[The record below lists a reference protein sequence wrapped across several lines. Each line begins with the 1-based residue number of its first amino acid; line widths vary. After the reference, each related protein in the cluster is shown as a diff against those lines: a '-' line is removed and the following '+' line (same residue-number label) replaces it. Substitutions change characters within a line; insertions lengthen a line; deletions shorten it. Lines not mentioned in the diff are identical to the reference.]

1 MRILIIGADGQL
13 GTDLCKVIPKN
24 EQIPLTI
31 QDIDITD
38 REKTFQVIKKHS
50 PDVVINTA
58 AFHNVDKCEVEVES
72 AFAVN
77 ANGVEHVA
85 EACKENK
92 SVLVHISTDYVF
104 DGEKG
109 NPYVETDKPNPQSVY
124 AKSKLAGE
132 KDVKDILDKYFIVR
146 SSGLYGVVGCMGK
159 GGTNFVEG
167 MLKRA
172 SSQPELKVVADEV
185 LSPTYTFDLA
195 SKINQLIWTKH
206 YGLYH
211 IVNHGECSWYE
222 FTSKLFELLDRKVT
236 IHKANSAEF
245 KTKARRPKYSVL
257 KNAHLEKLGMDDLR
271 PWPEALKPYLI
282 EKGHLPAGKA
292 GLKPQ

>member
-1 MRILIIGADGQL
+1 MKILVIGADGQL
-13 GTDLCKVIPKN
+13 GSDLCKVIPK
-24 EQIPLTI
+24 EERVPLTI

-38 REKTFQVIKKHS
+38 KEKTFKVIKEHA

-58 AFHNVDKCEVEVES
+58 AFHNVDKCEDNKDL
-72 AFAVN
+72 AFSVN
-77 ANGVEHVA
+77 AEGVKHVA
-85 EACKENK
+85 AACKEFGA
-92 SVLVHISTDYVF
+92 VLAHISTDYVF

-109 NPYVETDKPNPQSVY
+109 SSYVETDRPDPQSVY
-124 AKSKLAGE
+124 ARSKLAGE
-132 KDVKDILDKYFIVR
+132 SNLAKILDKYFIVR
-146 SSGLYGVVGCMGK
+146 SSGLYGTAGCMGK
-159 GGTNFVEG
+159 GGGNFVEG

-172 SSQPELKVVADEV
+172 SSQPELKVVTDEV

-195 SKINQLIWTKH
+195 SKINQLIRTKH

-222 FTSKLFELLDRKVT
+222 FTSKIFELLGRKIT
-236 IHKANSAEF
+236 MLKALSADF
-245 KTKARRPKYSVL
+245 KTKARRPQYSVL
-257 KNAHLEKLGMDDLR
+257 KNANLEKLGMDDLR
-271 PWPEALKPYLI
+271 PWPDALKAYLI